1 MSVVQPLD
9 PAHFVTVPP
18 SGGVP
23 PYCSCGVVGGCGTH
37 VDGKP
42 LLADHI
48 KEVNRAWTNDSR

>member
-9 PAHFVTVPP
+9 PKHFVTIPP

-23 PYCSCGVVGGCGTH
+23 PYCSCGIVGGRGIDI
-37 VDGKP
+37 DGKP